1 MKPFLLLGVRPEQAA
16 ADDEYAAFARFTG
29 LGTDLQRHPVDREP
43 FSRDP
48 RDYAGIIIGGS
59 PFNVS
64 DTDKSPNQQR
74 VEDDL
79 NRVVDV
85 ALEQRIPLLGAC
97 YGLGLIA
104 RHEGGV
110 VDHEFA
116 EQIAAV
122 PVTLTGAGR
131 ADPVFGGLPAVFDA
145 IVGHKE
151 AVSLPPSNAVVLAG
165 SPGAPAQAMRI
176 GPVAYATQFHP
187 ELDAD
192 GLLVRMTTYRNAGYF
207 DPQEADAIMALARAA
222 DVTHPPEVLRR
233 FVDVAARVNP
243 A

>member
-29 LGTDLQRHPVDREP
+29 LDADLQRHPVDREP
-43 FSRDP
+43 FTGDP

-64 DTDKSPNQQR
+64 DTDKSPQQQR

-85 ALEQRIPLLGAC
+85 ALAERIPLLGAC

-104 RHEGGV
+104 SHQGGV
-110 VDHEFA
+110 VDHEFG

-122 PVTLTGAGR
+122 PVSLTEAGR
-131 ADPVFGGLPAVFDA
+131 ADPVFGGLPEVFSA

-151 AVSLPPSNAVVLAG
+151 AVATPPPGAVVLAT
-165 SPGAPAQAMRI
+165 SPAAPVQALRI
-176 GPVAYATQFHP
+176 GPAAYATQFHP

-192 GLLVRMTTYRNAGYF
+192 GLLVRMTTYRDAGYF
-207 DPQEADAIMALARAA
+207 DPHEADAIMALARAA

-233 FVDVAARVNP
+233 FVAFARQVSP
-243 A
+243 V

>member
-1 MKPFLLLGVRPEQAA
+1 MKPFLLLGVRPEQDA

-29 LGTDLQRHPVDREP
+29 LGADLRRHPVDREP
-43 FSRDP
+43 FTGDP

-64 DTDKSPNQQR
+64 DLHKSPQQQR
-74 VEDDL
+74 AEDSL

-85 ALEQRIPLLGAC
+85 ALAEQIPLLGAC
-97 YGLGLIA
+97 YGLGLMT

-116 EQIAAV
+116 EQIGAV
-122 PVTLTGAGR
+122 SVTLSAAGHT
-131 ADPVFGGLPAVFDA
+131 DPVFGGLPEVFSA

-151 AVSLPPSNAVVLAG
+151 AVSVVPADAVVLA
-165 SPGAPAQAMRI
+165 SSAIAPVQAVRI
-176 GPVAYATQFHP
+176 GPAAYGTQFHP
-187 ELDAD
+187 ELDVD
-192 GLLVRMTTYRNAGYF
+192 GLLVRMTTYRDAGYF
-207 DPQEADAIMALARAA
+207 DPRDADAIMALARDS
-222 DVTHPPEVLRR
+222 DVTHPPGVLRR
-233 FVDVAARVNP
+233 FVEFARAFSP

>member
-1 MKPFLLLGVRPEQAA
+1 MKPFLLLGVRPEPVA

-29 LGTDLQRHPVDREP
+29 LGTDLQRHAVDREP
-43 FSRDP
+43 FTGDP

-59 PFNVS
+59 PFNVT
-64 DTDKSPNQQR
+64 DTAKSSQQQR
-74 VEDDL
+74 AEEDL

-85 ALEQRIPLLGAC
+85 ALAERIPLLGAC

-104 RHEGGV
+104 RHKGGI
-110 VDHEFA
+110 VDHEYG

-122 PVTLTGAGR
+122 PVTLTAAGR
-131 ADPVFGGLPAVFDA
+131 TDPVFGGLPQVFSA

-151 AVSLPPSNAVVLAG
+151 AVSTPPADAVVLAT
-165 SPGAPAQAMRI
+165 SPGAPVQALRI
-176 GPVAYATQFHP
+176 GPAAYATQFHP

-192 GLLVRMTTYRNAGYF
+192 GLLIRMTTYRDAGYF
-207 DPQEADAIMALARAA
+207 DPQEADAIMALARAT
-222 DVTHPPEVLRR
+222 DVTHPPESLRA
-233 FVDVAARVNP
+233 FVAFAEGFNP

>member
-104 RHEGGV
+104 RHEGGA
-110 VDHEFA
+110 VDAEFG

-122 PVTLTGAGR
+122 PVSLTDAGR
-131 ADPVFGGLPAVFDA
+131 ADPVFGGLPEVFNA

-151 AVSLPPSNAVVLAG
+151 AVSTPPPDSVVLAG
-165 SPGAPAQAMRI
+165 SPGAPVQALRV
-176 GPVAYATQFHP
+176 GRAAYATQFHP

-192 GLLVRMTTYRNAGYF
+192 GLLVRMTTYRDAGHF
-207 DPQEADAIMALARAA
+207 DPQEADAIMALARNT
-222 DVTHPPEVLRR
+222 DVTHPPQILRR
-233 FVDVAARVNP
+233 FVAFARSFSP

>member
-1 MKPFLLLGVRPEQAA
+1 MKPFILLGVRPEEAA

-29 LGTDLQRHPVDREP
+29 LGTDLRRHAVDREP
-43 FSRDP
+43 FTADP

-64 DTDKSPNQQR
+64 DATKSTQQQR
-74 VEDDL
+74 VEADL
-79 NRVVDV
+79 DRVVDI
-85 ALEQRIPLLGAC
+85 ALAERIPLLGAC

-110 VDHEFA
+110 VDHEFG

-122 PVTLTGAGR
+122 PVSLTDAGQT
-131 ADPVFGGLPAVFDA
+131 DPVFGGLPAVFSA

-151 AVSLPPSNAVVLAG
+151 AVSTPPAEGVVLAS
-165 SPGAPAQAMRI
+165 SPGAPIQAMRV
-176 GPVAYATQFHP
+176 GPAAYATQFHP

-192 GLLVRMTTYRNAGYF
+192 GLLVRMTTYRDAGYF
-207 DPQEADAIMALARAA
+207 DPPEAEAILALARAT
-222 DVTHPPEVLRR
+222 DVTHPPQVLRR
-233 FVDVAARVNP
+233 FVAFAREVSP